1 MVKDNLAYQIAATPK
16 DEIVIDE
23 IPVKWCAVSLSEIIE
38 RGMRLEASVYD
49 VEAKQAYMRIKN
61 GLYPAVD
68 LIGPNSP
75 VKKAHYGGRL
85 KRNYVEKNEETTVG
99 FIGSSEM
106 LDVSPQPVKF
116 MIDDDR
122 VSELHVKR
130 GTVLISRS
138 GTIGNMSFV
147 NETLEKFS
155 AFMKAW
161 IAFNAWYNFSGE
173 VTGKNDKECIEYIAS
188 QPNRFKTYTMN
199 LINAEDADGSAY
211 RENIAKLHGSLLNAA
226 IVTQEYIGV
235 RQSVSF
241 AEVAVKNANT
251 LKQKDYYQHHY
262 ECSRAHGKM
271 KTVVT
276 IKATGDSVFCF
287 EQDGYDIDV
296 LRQQSGFIGLTQRQ
310 KEQCEECYRELTP
323 YHITSVLASGEA
335 TKQMGAYNF
344 INDAGKISEAIVIIL
359 YMLRCCLAH
368 GDISPDESANEVYK
382 YAYEVLCAPLR
393 KLK

>member
-1 MVKDNLAYQIAATPK
+1 MVKDNLAHQIVATPK

-23 IPVKWCAVSLSEIIE
+23 IPVKWCTVSLSEIIE

-49 VEAKQAYMRIKN
+49 VEAKQARETITNGKYPLTTLGGADGMTTSYTGARFKRIW
-61 GLYPAVD
+61 
-68 LIGPNSP
+68 
-75 VKKAHYGGRL
+75 
-85 KRNYVEKNEETTVG
+85 VEKSDYP
-99 FIGSSEM
+99 IYQPSSIM
-106 LDVSPQPVKF
+106 DIKPSPDGYISAATDTD
-116 MIDDDR
+116 IDALR
-122 VSELHVKR
+122 VSK
-130 GTVLISRS
+130 GQVLMTCS
-138 GTIGNMSFV
+138 GTIGKVSYVSDTLDNMIFSHDLLRINCKRSSDAGFV
-147 NETLEKFS
+147 Y
-155 AFMKAW
+155 A
-161 IAFNAWYNFSGE
+161 
-173 VTGKNDKECIEYIAS
+173 
-188 QPNRFKTYTMN
+188 YTMN

-226 IVTQEYIGV
+226 ITTQEYIGV

-251 LKQKDYYQHHY
+251 LKRKDYYQHHY
-262 ECSRAHGKM
+262 ECSRAHGKT
-271 KTVVT
+271 KTAITVKT
-276 IKATGDSVFCF
+276 TGVSVFCF

-323 YHITSVLASGEA
+323 YRITSVLESGQA
-335 TKQMGAYNF
+335 TKQIGAYNF
-344 INDAGKISEAIVIIL
+344 VNDAEKISEAIVIIL